1 MHTQPHSP
9 AAAGLALA
17 LFGTLTLA
25 AVAAPA
31 AAAPFRLEKRLALAA
46 GGSFALSSE
55 AGGIEVRG
63 GEGTEAVVV
72 VTSNRDDFAERYD
85 VRFETPRPDRI
96 EVVIAKKSRGPEGW
110 FGGGS
115 GRTEVKVT
123 LPKSVAA
130 EIESSGGGIDMAEID
145 GQVTAESSGGGV
157 TVRNLGGAAR
167 LSSSGGAIDGTN
179 IAGDIDASSSG
190 GGIEIRE
197 ARGRVVAESSGGGV
211 SVAFAAG
218 NAKGGDLS
226 SSGGGVAAQVDPAVG
241 LEIDASSSGG
251 SVACDLPLTV
261 RGRIGRNEVHG
272 TLNGGGPLLELDS
285 SGGGIAIG
293 AR

>member
-1 MHTQPHSP
+1 MHSQLHSP
-9 AAAGLALA
+9 AAARLALA
-17 LFGTLTLA
+17 LLGTLTLA
-25 AVAAPA
+25 TAA
-31 AAAPFRLEKRLALAA
+31 AAAPYRLEKSLPIAA

-63 GEGTEAVVV
+63 GEGTEAVVLI
-72 VTSNRDDFAERYD
+72 TSNRDDFAERYT

-96 EVVIAKKSRGPEGW
+96 EVVIEKKSRGPESW

-115 GRTEVKVT
+115 GRTEVTVT

-130 EIESSGGGIDMAEID
+130 EIESSGGGIDIAQID
-145 GQVTAESSGGGV
+145 GKVTAESSGGSV
-157 TVRNLGGAAR
+157 KVRNLGGAAV
-167 LSSSGGAIDGTN
+167 LSSSGGS
-179 IAGDIDASSSG
+179 IAGDGIAGDVEASSSG
-190 GGIEIRE
+190 GGVEIRE
-197 ARGRVVAESSGGGV
+197 ARGRVVAESSGGAV

-261 RGRIGRNEVHG
+261 RGRIGRNEVRG
-272 TLNGGGPLLELDS
+272 TLNGGGALLELDS

-293 AR
+293 PR